1 MIPADPLPN
10 ENERLAELLRYDIL
24 DSSPEDDFNEI
35 VELASVLCDSEISLI
50 SLVDDH
56 RQWFKAK
63 KGLDAKETPK
73 DFAFCAHAIHQD
85 HILQI
90 PNAIEDER
98 FFDNPLVAGD
108 PNIRFYAGQPI
119 SSADGHKFGTLC
131 VIDRYPRQLTEKQ
144 EQSLKIL
151 AHQVEKQL
159 ELRLR
164 LNELKQSFKVIES
177 QKESLEIMNKLKD
190 ETMSVLCHDL
200 RSPLASIQSILELF
214 DNDGLDHNDVVDLMC
229 NIKPIIEKNANQ
241 LTYTLNWARKQL
253 KGGEVELES
262 VNLDFVADLS
272 LDWVR
277 ENAQNK
283 GVKLI
288 KKIDPAIT
296 VLGNKDLLEIVLRNL
311 LSNSIKY
318 TRKGDEIMIV
328 MKEQSGLIHIGVK
341 DTGLGIKPEDLPK
354 VISEDYHFSTT
365 GTAREKGTGL
375 GLILCQNYLR
385 KMKTKLQVKSEW
397 GKGCMFFFSL
407 NKC

>member
-35 VELASVLCDSEISLI
+35 VELAALLCDAEISLI

-63 KGLDAKETPK
+63 KGLDAEETPK
-73 DFAFCAHAIHQD
+73 NLAFCAHAIHQE
-85 HILQI
+85 HIFQI
-90 PNAIEDER
+90 PNAMEDKR
-98 FFDNPLVAGD
+98 FFDNPLVVGY
-108 PNIRFYAGQPI
+108 PHIRFYAGQPI

-144 EQSLKIL
+144 QNALKFL
-151 AHQVEKQL
+151 ARQVEKQL

-164 LNELKQSFKVIES
+164 LNELKQSVKVIES

-214 DNDGLDHNDVVDLMC
+214 DQDGLDHLDVVELMR
-229 NIKPIIEKNANQ
+229 NIKPVIEKNSNQ

-253 KGGEVELES
+253 KGGEVELEP
-262 VNLDFVADLS
+262 VNINVVADLS

-277 ENAQNK
+277 ENAQRK

-288 KKIDPAIT
+288 KQVAPNIQ

-318 TRKGDEIMIV
+318 TQKGDQIMLLTQ
-328 MKEQSGLIHIGVK
+328 EQSGLIYIGVN

-385 KMKTKLQVKSEW
+385 KMKAKLQVKSDW
-397 GKGCMFFFSL
+397 GKGCLFFFAL
-407 NKC
+407 KKC